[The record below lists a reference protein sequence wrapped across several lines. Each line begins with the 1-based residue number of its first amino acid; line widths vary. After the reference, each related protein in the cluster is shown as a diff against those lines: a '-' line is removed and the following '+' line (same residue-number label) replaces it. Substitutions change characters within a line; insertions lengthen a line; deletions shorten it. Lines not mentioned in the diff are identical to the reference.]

1 MAPRAAT
8 PCHDDGMSWYV
19 HERTALADALR
30 EAGPTAPTLCAGWEA
45 RHVAAHVLL
54 RERSPRVGL
63 GLAIPALTPQSDRL
77 TAELADTA
85 RDAAGFAALVDQVA
99 RPASRWTPVAWAGDA
114 ANLVEFYVH
123 TEDVRRGA
131 GPVPARDLEPE
142 LARAL
147 WERLG
152 SMARLGYRRSPAGV
166 VLVVTDGP
174 RKAVHRPHGDH
185 GTVVVR
191 GTVGELTLHALGRGA
206 AATVEIVGAPED
218 VAALQAVL
226 PGG

>member
-1 MAPRAAT
+1 M
-8 PCHDDGMSWYV
+8 
-19 HERTALADALR
+19 DALR

-54 RERSPRVGL
+54 RERSPRVGI
-63 GLAIPALTPQSDRL
+63 GLAIPALTPRSDRL

-131 GPVPARDLEPE
+131 GPAPARDLEPE
-142 LARAL
+142 LAGAL

>member
-1 MAPRAAT
+1 M
-8 PCHDDGMSWYV
+8 
-19 HERTALADALR
+19 DALR
-30 EAGPTAPTLCAGWEA
+30 TAGPTAPTLCAGWEA

-54 RERSPRVGL
+54 RERSPRVGI

-131 GPVPARDLEPE
+131 GPVPPRALEPE

-147 WERLG
+147 WERLT
-152 SMARLGYRRSPAGV
+152 SMARLSYRRSPVGI

-174 RKAVHRPHGDH
+174 RKAVHRPRGDH

-191 GTVGELTLHALGRGA
+191 GEVGELTLHALGRGA
-206 AATVEIVGAPED
+206 AAAIEVVGAPED
-218 VAALQAVL
+218 VTAVQQVL